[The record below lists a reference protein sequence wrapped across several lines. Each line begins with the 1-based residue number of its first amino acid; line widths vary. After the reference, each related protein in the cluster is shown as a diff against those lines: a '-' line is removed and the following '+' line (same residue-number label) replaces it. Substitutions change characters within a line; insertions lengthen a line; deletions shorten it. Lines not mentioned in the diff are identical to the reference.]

1 MGLLMAWSDASF
13 FSCKYFQLFLCLQP
27 VHLIKFKVLICIELS
42 QSELNI
48 SVRLGIW
55 DEDHDSVAILAQ
67 DT

>member
-1 MGLLMAWSDASF
+1 MQVCTAASIF
-13 FSCKYFQLFLCLQP
+13 NSSSAFNT
-27 VHLIKFKVLICIELS
+27 VHLIKFRVLICIELS